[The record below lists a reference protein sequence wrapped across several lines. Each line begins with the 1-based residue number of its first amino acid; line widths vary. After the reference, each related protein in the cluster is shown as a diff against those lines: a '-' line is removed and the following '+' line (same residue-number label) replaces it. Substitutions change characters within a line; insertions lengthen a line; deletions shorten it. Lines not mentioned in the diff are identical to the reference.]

1 MEDVKKTKAREKY
14 EEFLKK
20 FVKENCNEN
29 GYVEANY
36 DYDDE
41 LTPNDIYKVYDMMEK
56 DKDLNFETALE
67 QLFDDNAM
75 LYDSV
80 KDNFIDYL
88 RREIEDAEDE
98 DLLNEYDNTEDIYED
113 LNNVGYMGVDYN
125 IKDLLKNTTL
135 KFNIMFATPNEEN
148 YDMSSISSTFLQ
160 GEKYSTSENKDTLI
174 QNANNALSYL
184 IHQQGHTIKEVLNDY
199 YGFKKSDNQFIR
211 SVSEELD
218 NNPTY
223 GMDELTCLV
232 ELSGEQISEF
242 FDTLEG
248 RNEDKNIKN
257 FEFDKNI
264 DIGLFNEWN
273 GSGSLLEIKLEK
285 PFIISKDLV
294 RNFQIENNG
303 YGRNTDR
310 GCTVDDVY
318 GLISSCWKEDS
329 LTSTNKEP
337 ELLKEDIYKTMDEF
351 TKEIDKKI
359 DEENSEE
366 DEDER

>member
-1 MEDVKKTKAREKY
+1 MEEVKKTKTREKY
-14 EEFLKK
+14 ENFLKE
-20 FVKENCNEN
+20 FIKENCDEN
-29 GYVEANY
+29 GYTKIYY
-36 DYDDE
+36 DYTDKLNPD
-41 LTPNDIYKVYDMMEK
+41 TIYKAYNIMK
-56 DKDLNFETALE
+56 DDKTLNFDQALE
-67 QLFDDNAM
+67 LVIDEDDYIFLEDN
-75 LYDSV
+75 LIYDLEE
-80 KDNFIDYL
+80 K
-88 RREIEDAEDE
+88 IENSNDE
-98 DLLNEYDNTEDIYED
+98 DLLNECRNTKDIVED
-113 LNNVGYMGVDYN
+113 LSNAGYMGIDYN
-125 IKDLLKNTTL
+125 IEELLNNSNL
-135 KFNIMFATPNEEN
+135 KFNIMFATDNEKN
-148 YDMSSISSTFLQ
+148 YDMSAISNTFMQ
-160 GEKYSTSENKDTLI
+160 DRQYATSEYKDILTRNSDNSLTYLI
-174 QNANNALSYL
+174 Q
-184 IHQQGHTIKEVLNDY
+184 QQGHSIKEVLNDY

-294 RNFQIENNG
+294 RNFQIENND

-310 GCTVDDVY
+310 GYTVNDVY
-318 GLISSCWKEDS
+318 DLISSCWKEDS

-351 TKEIDKKI
+351 TKEIDKNLEN
-359 DEENSEE
+359 EENSEE
-366 DEDER
+366 DER